1 MLSNTCKAA
10 IRSVVFLASR
20 FGDNTKLAIKEIAE
34 NIDASEHTT
43 AKLLQTLVKQK
54 LINSAKGPSGGFY
67 LDKEQLLKPIIQI
80 VYAIDGPGI
89 FKECGLGLNRC
100 SEKHPCP
107 LHFQYKE
114 SREKIEKLFKQKNV
128 KDLSSPINVGR
139 AFLFS

>member
-20 FGDNTKLAIKEIAE
+20 VSDSAKLGIKDIADNI
-34 NIDASEHTT
+34 NASEHTT

-54 LINSAKGPSGGFY
+54 IINSSKGPSGGFY
-67 LDKEQLLKPIIQI
+67 IDKEQLLKPIILI

-89 FKECGLGLNRC
+89 FKECGLGLSKC

-107 LHFQYKE
+107 IHFQYKE
-114 SREKIEKLFKQKNV
+114 SREKIETLFKQKNV
-128 KDLSSPINVGR
+128 KDLSLNVNIGS
-139 AFLFS
+139 AFLNN

>member
-20 FGDNTKLAIKEIAE
+20 FSDNTKLAIKDIADHI
-34 NIDASEHTT
+34 NASEHTT

-54 LINSAKGPSGGFY
+54 LINSTKGPSGGFY
-67 LDKEQLLKPIIQI
+67 INNEQLLKPIIQI

-89 FKECGLGLNRC
+89 FRECGLGLSKC

-107 LHFQYKE
+107 IHFQFKE
-114 SREKIEKLFKQKNV
+114 SREKIENLFKQKNV
-128 KDLSSPINVGR
+128 KDLSVNVNIGS
-139 AFLFS
+139 AFLND